1 MKMSLHKMGSDS
13 GSAACSSISTGQESK
28 HGAIGTAGLTCRT
41 SEVML
46 RRREANRYRVRH
58 TAPVI
63 RSTMIPRTAKRVRGP
78 GLPRGVVFGLAIFD
92 MNT

>member
-58 TAPVI
+58 AAAVI
-63 RSTMIPRTAKRVRGP
+63 GSTMIPRTAKRVRGP
-78 GLPRGVVFGLAIFD
+78 GAASWCCFWIGHF
-92 MNT
+92 